1 MRITYNVDVRML
13 LNVWIRMRAII
24 QLRLVVVVDLFIFA
38 LETKPI
44 ERMAYDREDAV
55 RFFPVRLAR

>member
-1 MRITYNVDVRML
+1 
-13 LNVWIRMRAII
+13 MRAII

-44 ERMAYDREDAV
+44 ERMAYYREDAI
-55 RFFPVRLAR
+55 RFFLFVSRDK